1 MFSEI
6 YGIVKNC
13 ATLINE
19 FVLSFTVKS
28 LTMSENFAH
37 KLRFP
42 SHYYLFLAF
51 VENFANPEMR
61 IKQKRKTEKG
71 MKTAQSSPNIIWLRV
86 EHMNLFA
93 ESILPS

>member
-6 YGIVKNC
+6 YRIVKTC

-19 FVLSFTVKS
+19 FVLNFTVKS

-42 SHYYLFLAF
+42 SHYFSLSSKTLQI
-51 VENFANPEMR
+51 MR